1 MPLGFLMDRYKTN
14 IAVSQVSF
22 IDTFVKPSF
31 DSLVLLLPR
40 IEENLM
46 ILSKNR
52 ENWENLKEYYDHQ
65 LKEIENRTT
74 ERDLIERNT
83 FINIAK

>member
-1 MPLGFLMDRYKTN
+1 MDRYKTN

-31 DSLVLLLPR
+31 DSLVLLLPK
-40 IEENLM
+40 IEENIS
-46 ILSKNR
+46 ILNKNK

-65 LKEIENRTT
+65 LKEIENKTT
-74 ERDLIERNT
+74 DRELLDKKSI
-83 FINIAK
+83 IIK